1 MHRRDLLDHL
11 ERYLARRPEDRV
23 RVDHVRQFVRN
34 HPDCFERTCVE
45 GHITG
50 SAWVAS
56 RDGRRVVLVHHAK
69 LDKWLQPGGHADGER
84 EIHEVAFR
92 EAREETGLTRLELAA
107 PEPID
112 IDVHPI
118 PARGD
123 EPAHLHHDLRYLVY
137 ADPDEEPRVSDE
149 SHDVRW
155 FDLEEALALNGE
167 EGLRRLARRA
177 VKSGPCGSI
186 PR

>member
-1 MHRRDLLDHL
+1 MHRRDLLDLL
-11 ERYLARRPEDRV
+11 ERYLAGRPEDLV

-69 LDKWLQPGGHADGER
+69 LDRWLQPGGHADGDR
-84 EIHEVAFR
+84 RTHEVALR
-92 EAREETGLTRLELAA
+92 EAREETGLTRIALAGTM
-107 PEPID
+107 PVD

-123 EPAHLHHDLRYLVY
+123 EPAHLHHDLRYLVH
-137 ADPDEEPRVSDE
+137 ADPNEQPVVSDE

-155 FDLEEALALNGE
+155 FDLDEALALNGE
-167 EGLRRLARRA
+167 GGLRRLALRC
-177 VKSGPCGSI
+177 VH
-186 PR
+186 PRE